1 MLALALLWLQLASKV
16 ELTVAGDG
24 CDVAEILHNTTYSEF
39 SSETEKPFKLYSM
52 YFRRCDLAPE
62 FLVYVTTSFFVASH
76 FVGRIR
82 NGHQDTHLYWN
93 CVLER

>member
-52 YFRRCDLAPE
+52 YFRRCDLAHQKSYSVSQH
-62 FLVYVTTSFFVASH
+62 LSLSLLTS
-76 FVGRIR
+76 
-82 NGHQDTHLYWN
+82 
-93 CVLER
+93 